1 MHQPLRNE
9 AFTSGTRP
17 EAHPKAP
24 TGARRRLALGAK
36 RGIDVSL
43 ALLGLVSLAPL
54 YACIYVLVRASSP
67 GPAFYAHQRVGRNGR
82 SFGCLKFRTMVA
94 DGDAVLAEHLA
105 ANPDQAAEWEAT
117 RKLHNDPRVT
127 PLGAVLRQ
135 TSIDEL
141 PQLLNVLLGHMSL
154 VGPRP
159 VTPDELSYYGA
170 TVSAYLAARPG
181 LTGLWQVS
189 GRSDLSYAERVAI
202 DEQYFE
208 NQSLLLDMWIIM
220 RTVPIV
226 LRSRGSR

>member
-1 MHQPLRNE
+1 MHQAPRNE

-17 EAHPKAP
+17 EAHLKAP
-24 TGARRRLALGAK
+24 AGACRRLARGAK

-43 ALLGLVSLAPL
+43 ALLGLICLAPL
-54 YACIYVLVRASSP
+54 FACVYVLVRASSP
-67 GPAFYAHQRVGRNGR
+67 GPAIYAHQRVGRNGR
-82 SFGCLKFRTMVA
+82 SFGCLKFRTMVTN
-94 DGDAVLAEHLA
+94 GDAVLTEHLA

-127 PLGAVLRQ
+127 PLGGVLRQ

-141 PQLLNVLLGHMSL
+141 PQLVNVLLGHMSL

-159 VTPDELSYYGA
+159 VTRDELAYYGA
-170 TVSAYLAARPG
+170 AVSAYLAARPG

-189 GRSDLSYAERVAI
+189 GRSDLSYDERVAI
-202 DEQYFE
+202 DKQYFAKQ
-208 NQSLLLDMWIIM
+208 NLLLDIWIIM